1 MPVYDRICANGHEQI
16 DCLEPITFRDPVC
29 HCGASTKRAWLTGS
43 ASVRDD
49 LIPGGVLIT
58 NGLCWPDGS
67 PRRFDSKLEMQ
78 RAAKAAGLENTVRHA
93 PTRGSDKSSHTVR
106 WVSSPWWMSETDDAR
121 AVRIAER
128 ERDDAAHLGMTVV
141 EFRAHM
147 AAPLESRLHHP
158 EDPVWAAIAR
168 TCSALKLVG
177 HDA

>member
-1 MPVYDRICANGHEQI
+1 MFDRCCENGHEQI

-29 HCGASTKRAWLTGS
+29 HCGATTQRVWLTSS

-78 RAAKAAGLENTVRHA
+78 RAAKDAGLENTVRHM
-93 PTRGSDKSSHTVR
+93 PLKGSDKAPHTKR
-106 WVSSPWWMSETDDAR
+106 WDAPPAELLTWDDPER
-121 AVRIAER
+121 AAER
-128 ERDDAAHLGMTVV
+128 FAATAAWVGMTVD
-141 EFRAHM
+141 ELRAQM
-147 AAPLESRLHHP
+147 AAPLESRLHHA

-168 TCSALKLVG
+168 TCSELKLVG

>member
-1 MPVYDRICANGHEQI
+1 MPVYDRCCENGHEQI

-29 HCGASTKRAWLTGS
+29 HCGAPTQRVWLTSS

-78 RAAKAAGLENTVRHA
+78 RAAKDAGLENTVRHM
-93 PTRGSDKSSHTVR
+93 PLKGSDKAPHTKR
-106 WVSSPWWMSETDDAR
+106 WDAPPADVVTWNDPDR
-121 AVRIAER
+121 VAAR
-128 ERDDAAHLGMTVV
+128 ERD
-141 EFRAHM
+141 M
-147 AAPLESRLHHP
+147 AAWMGLTVEAWRALMAQPLESRLHHA

-168 TCSALKLVG
+168 TCSELKLVG